1 MSSEPVPSL
10 LLFKLRY
17 IGDVLLTTP
26 AIRALRRAYPSS
38 EISMLVNKGTED
50 VLRHNPH
57 LTRVLTIDRRKIER
71 ESLATRLRYEWEMIT
86 RLRALRPTIAVD
98 FDSGERA
105 AYLAFGSGAALRVGF
120 HRTHGIRRLLYNRRI
135 TVGKGLHTVER
146 NLALVEQALGVKRD
160 ETTLELPIG
169 ETERHSIA
177 AWLERHNLLAGR
189 YVVLHPG
196 ARYPHKRWPIEKW
209 TQLAA
214 RLRERSGL
222 QLVIVGGDAEQ
233 GAAQAIASGLTV
245 PPFSLVGQTS
255 VLELAALCQR
265 AALFIGNDSGPSH
278 IAAAVGTRVISLFGP
293 TDPVVWRP
301 WGPDHVVIANRPLP
315 DATAQRAA
323 RCPFDGCGNG
333 MVCGGLHGISV
344 EQVCAEAERL
354 LGSVS

>member
-1 MSSEPVPSL
+1 MSSDPVPSL

-50 VLRHNPH
+50 VLRYNPH

-71 ESLATRLRYEWEMIT
+71 ESLATRLRYEWEVIT
-86 RLRALRPTIAVD
+86 RLRALRCTIAVD

-120 HRTHGIRRLLYNRRI
+120 HRTHGVRRLLYNRRV

-160 ETTLELPIG
+160 ETTLELPVG
-169 ETERHSIA
+169 ETERNAIA
-177 AWLERHNLLAGR
+177 AWLERHRLLAGR

-214 RLRERSGL
+214 RLGERSGL
-222 QLVIVGGDAEQ
+222 PLVIVGGDAEQ
-233 GAAQAIASGLTV
+233 AAAQAIASGLAGQ
-245 PPFSLVGQTS
+245 PLSLVGQTT

-293 TDPVVWRP
+293 TDPVVWKP
-301 WGPDHVVIANRPLP
+301 WGPGHVVITNRPPP
-315 DATAQRAA
+315 DGPAQRAA
-323 RCPFDGCGNG
+323 RSPFDGCGNG
-333 MVCGGLHGISV
+333 MICGGLHEITV
-344 EQVCAEAERL
+344 DQVCAEAERL
-354 LGSVS
+354 LDSVS